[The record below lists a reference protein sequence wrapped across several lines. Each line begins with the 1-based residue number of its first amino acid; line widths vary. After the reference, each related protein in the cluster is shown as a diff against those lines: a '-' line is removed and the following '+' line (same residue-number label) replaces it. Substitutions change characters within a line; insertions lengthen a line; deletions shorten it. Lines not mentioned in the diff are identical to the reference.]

1 MSSAGSRAVGYSAR
15 DMADDEITNPLRG
28 RMRHL
33 ALEAMEALED
43 AIYGI
48 IAVFLLVGGAL
59 LLFGAALQLAEHFD
73 PEKIKD
79 VVVTTLDQAL
89 LVFMVAEL
97 LHTIR
102 ITLRDRSL
110 AAEPFLIV
118 GLIAGI
124 RRILILTARNE
135 DVHDPQQ
142 FYFFW
147 VQLLLLTF
155 LVLTMVLAVY
165 IWHRAFP
172 GGEKE
177 D

>member
-1 MSSAGSRAVGYSAR
+1 MS
-15 DMADDEITNPLRG
+15 DFEPENPIRGTLRL
-28 RMRHL
+28 R
-33 ALEAMEALED
+33 ALELMEVLED
-43 AIYGI
+43 AIYAI
-48 IAVFLLVGGAL
+48 IAIFLLVGGAL
-59 LLFGAALQLAEHFD
+59 LLFGAAYLLVEHFTL
-73 PEKIKD
+73 ETIKD
-79 VVVTTLDQAL
+79 TVVTTLDQAL

-135 DVHDPQQ
+135 DVRDPQQ

-147 VQLLLLTF
+147 VQLLLLTL
-155 LVLTMVLAVY
+155 LVLTMVFAVF
-165 IWHRAFP
+165 IWRRAFP
-172 GGEKE
+172 GGEQ
-177 D
+177 DD

>member
-1 MSSAGSRAVGYSAR
+1 ML
-15 DMADDEITNPLRG
+15 DDQLLCSVVAEDLDNPLRG
-28 RMRHL
+28 RFRHA
-33 ALEAMEALED
+33 ALEMMETLED
-43 AIYGI
+43 SIYGI
-48 IAVFLLVGGAL
+48 IAIFLLVGGAL
-59 LLFGAALQLAEHFD
+59 LLFGAAYQLVVNFSIGG
-73 PEKIKD
+73 IKD
-79 VVVTTLDQAL
+79 TVVTTLDQAL

-135 DVHDPQQ
+135 DVSDPQK
-142 FYFFW
+142 FFFFW
-147 VQLLLLTF
+147 VQLLLLTL
-155 LVLTMVLAVY
+155 LVLTMVVAVF
-165 IWHRAFP
+165 IWQRTFP
-172 GGEKE
+172 QGEKG

>member
-1 MSSAGSRAVGYSAR
+1 MPT
-15 DMADDEITNPLRG
+15 DKEDQQLPNPLHG
-28 RMRHL
+28 RFRRL
-33 ALEAMEALED
+33 ALEAMEGLED
-43 AIYGI
+43 SIYGI

-59 LLFGAALQLAEHFD
+59 LLLGAALQLAEHFD
-73 PEKIKD
+73 TDKIKD
-79 VVVTTLDQAL
+79 TVVTTLDQAL

-118 GLIAGI
+118 GMIAGI

-147 VQLLLLTF
+147 VQLLLLTL
-155 LVLTMVLAVY
+155 LVLTMVVAVY
-165 IWHRAFP
+165 IWRRTFP
-172 GGEKE
+172 TGEK

>member
-1 MSSAGSRAVGYSAR
+1 MG
-15 DMADDEITNPLRG
+15 DFEPENPLRG
-28 RMRHL
+28 SLRLR
-33 ALEAMEALED
+33 ALEAMELLED

-48 IAVFLLVGGAL
+48 IALFLLVGGAL
-59 LLFGAALQLAEHFD
+59 LLFGAAYLLVEHFTID
-73 PEKIKD
+73 TIKD
-79 VVVTTLDQAL
+79 TVVTTLDQAL

-135 DVHDPQQ
+135 DVRDPQQ
-142 FYFFW
+142 FFFFW
-147 VQLLLLTF
+147 VQLLLLTL
-155 LVLTMVLAVY
+155 LVLTMVIAVFL
-165 IWHRAFP
+165 WRRTFP
-172 GGEKE
+172 IGEK
-177 D
+177 DD

>member
-1 MSSAGSRAVGYSAR
+1 
-15 DMADDEITNPLRG
+15 MADDRLDNPLRG
-28 RMRHL
+28 RMRHA

-59 LLFGAALQLAEHFD
+59 LLFGAAYLLVEHFTL
-73 PEKIKD
+73 ETIKD
-79 VVVTTLDQAL
+79 TVVTTLDQAL

-135 DVHDPQQ
+135 DVHDAQQ
-142 FYFFW
+142 FFFFW
-147 VQLLLLTF
+147 VQLLLLTL
-155 LVLTMVLAVY
+155 LVLTMVVAVFL
-165 IWHRAFP
+165 WRRTFP
-172 GGEKE
+172 VGEK
-177 D
+177 DD

>member
-1 MSSAGSRAVGYSAR
+1 
-15 DMADDEITNPLRG
+15 MADDELTNPLRG
-28 RMRHL
+28 RMRQF

-48 IAVFLLVGGAL
+48 IAIFLLVGGAL
-59 LLFGAALQLAEHFD
+59 LLFGAAYLLVEHFSI
-73 PEKIKD
+73 ETIKD
-79 VVVTTLDQAL
+79 TVVTTLDQAL

-135 DVHDPQQ
+135 DVSDPQK

-155 LVLTMVLAVY
+155 LVLTMVFAVF
-165 IWHRAFP
+165 IWRRAFP
-172 GGEKE
+172 TGEKA

>member
-1 MSSAGSRAVGYSAR
+1 MAR
-15 DMADDEITNPLRG
+15 NEPENPLRG
-28 RMRHL
+28 KLRL
-33 ALEAMEALED
+33 AALDAMEVLED
-43 AIYGI
+43 SIYLI
-48 IAVFLLVGGAL
+48 IAGFLLVGGAL
-59 LLFGAALQLAEHFD
+59 LLFGAAYLLVERFTI
-73 PEKIKD
+73 ETIKD
-79 VVVTTLDQAL
+79 TVVTTLDQAL

-135 DVHDPQQ
+135 DVADPQK

-147 VQLLLLTF
+147 VQLLLLTL
-155 LVLTMVLAVY
+155 LVLTMVIAVFL
-165 IWHRAFP
+165 WRRTFP
-172 GGEKE
+172 VGEV
-177 D
+177 DD

>member
-1 MSSAGSRAVGYSAR
+1 
-15 DMADDEITNPLRG
+15 MADVDQLDNPLRG
-28 RMRHL
+28 RLRHA
-33 ALEAMEALED
+33 ALEIMEALED
-43 AIYGI
+43 SIYGI
-48 IAVFLLVGGAL
+48 IAIFLLVGGAL
-59 LLFGAALQLAEHFD
+59 LLFGAAYLLVEHFTI
-73 PEKIKD
+73 ENIKD
-79 VVVTTLDQAL
+79 TVVTTLDQAL

-135 DVHDPQQ
+135 DVSDPQK
-142 FYFFW
+142 FFFFW
-147 VQLLLLTF
+147 VQLLLLTV
-155 LVLTMVLAVY
+155 LVLTMVFSVFV
-165 IWHRAFP
+165 WRRAFP
-172 GGEKE
+172 TGEKE

>member
-1 MSSAGSRAVGYSAR
+1 
-15 DMADDEITNPLRG
+15 MADEQLDNPLRG
-28 RMRHL
+28 RARHA

-59 LLFGAALQLAEHFD
+59 LLFGAAYLLVEHFTID
-73 PEKIKD
+73 GIKD
-79 VVVTTLDQAL
+79 TVVTTLDQAL

-135 DVHDPQQ
+135 DVSDPQK
-142 FYFFW
+142 FFFFW
-147 VQLLLLTF
+147 VQLLLLTV
-155 LVLTMVLAVY
+155 LVLTMVIAVFV
-165 IWHRAFP
+165 WRRAFP
-172 GGEKE
+172 RGEKG

>member
-1 MSSAGSRAVGYSAR
+1 
-15 DMADDEITNPLRG
+15 MADADQLDNPLRG
-28 RMRHL
+28 RFRHA
-33 ALEAMEALED
+33 ALEFMESLED
-43 AIYGI
+43 SIFGI
-48 IAVFLLVGGAL
+48 IAIFLLVGGGL
-59 LLFGAALQLAEHFD
+59 LLVGAGYILVRDFNIEH
-73 PEKIKD
+73 IKD

-135 DVHDPQQ
+135 DVSDPQK

-147 VQLLLLTF
+147 VQLLLLTL
-155 LVLTMVLAVY
+155 LVLTMVFAVFV
-165 IWHRAFP
+165 WRRAFP
-172 GGEKE
+172 LGEKG